1 MFVLGHSLPMRG
13 APVSQ
18 HVRNAFQADLTG
30 KGGMVKIKYLDA
42 LAAKILHASRASF
55 FLIIGPALNA
65 SAPAGGC
72 RGAKS
77 WVGHLDERPPMI
89 LAPLNGH
96 CTTRIAREFIVS
108 ACATKTARSRK
119 STLDHR
125 VSPSLATKRN
135 PSSLPA
141 WGVVNLLPQGSGDGE
156 PPGWAF
162 IFRYEARPTAAMRI
176 AR

>member
-125 VSPSLATKRN
+125 VSPSLATKKPKQSTRLGCRKFAA
-135 PSSLPA
+135 S
-141 WGVVNLLPQGSGDGE
+141 GVGGRR
-156 PPGWAF
+156 A
-162 IFRYEARPTAAMRI
+162 ARLGLHF
-176 AR
+176 